1 MKSAQ
6 ATMSRIWLLLVCA
19 TLAGWALAENHGA
32 GRWTV
37 LAVML
42 FALFK
47 ARLVF
52 LHFME
57 LKLAPRALR
66 LIFEAWIA
74 GSAGMI
80 VAMQWLGRS

>member
-1 MKSAQ
+1 MKNSQ
-6 ATMSRIWLLLVCA
+6 VTMSWIWRLLVCA
-19 TLAGWALAENHGA
+19 TLAGWALAEHHGA
-32 GRWTV
+32 GQWTV

-57 LKLAPRALR
+57 LKLAPRPLR
-66 LIFEAWIA
+66 LIFEVWIT
-74 GSAGMI
+74 GSVGMI